1 MIKLYTITGLKREG
15 DDVRLVLMDNG
26 VTEKNGLL
34 SGLSN
39 LQRLQ
44 EQMTFSTQKIQ
55 NPDQIRIPYD
65 EWKRHMYNI
74 EDIITIEIKSEV
86 D

>member
-1 MIKLYTITGLKREG
+1 MYTISGLKREG

-26 VTEKNGLL
+26 VMEKKGLMG
-34 SGLSN
+34 SLSN
-39 LQRLQ
+39 LQQLQ
-44 EQMTFSTQKIQ
+44 QQMTYSTMKIQ

-65 EWKRHMYNI
+65 EWKRHQYNI
-74 EDIITIEIKSEV
+74 EDIITIEVNPGE